1 MIIAGIG
8 VGILPVD
15 AARGVA
21 EDEIWQ
27 IPLLQDSLGADAYFL
42 RNPDMELGG
51 AERAFLTIFENE
63 LFDAQAAAALL
74 ETGGE

>member
-1 MIIAGIG
+1 
-8 VGILPVD
+8 
-15 AARGVA
+15 
-21 EDEIWQ
+21 
-27 IPLLQDSLGADAYFL
+27 
-42 RNPDMELGG
+42 MELGG